1 LNEQTPPQ
9 PPKTPDIVP
18 VAIEEE
24 MKRSYLD
31 YAMSVIVSRAIPDV
45 RDGLK
50 PVHRRILYAMKEGGY
65 DSGRPYK
72 KSARI
77 VGDVMGK
84 YHPHG
89 DTAIYDALVRMAQ
102 DFSMRVPLIDGQ
114 GNFGS
119 MDGDPP
125 AAMRYTEARLDRAAE
140 TMLEDIDRDT
150 VDFQPNYDESSQEP
164 VVLPAMFPN
173 LLVNGAGGIAV
184 GMATNIPPHN
194 LVEVID
200 ACLAYIDNPECS
212 LEDLMQHLPGPDF
225 PTGGIVLGKG
235 GIYNA
240 YLTGRGSIVVRARTK
255 IETIRKE
262 REAIVVTEIPYQVNK
277 QKLVEHIGRLAA
289 DKTIDGI
296 AELRDESDRE
306 GVRIVVEVKR
316 DSDADVVLNQLFK
329 FTALQTSF
337 GIIMLALNGGR
348 PEVLPL
354 KDVIAAFV
362 AFRERVI
369 TRRTIFELKKARE
382 RAHILAGLAIAVV
395 NVDEIVAL
403 IRAAADPQSAK
414 EQLMARAWP
423 ARDVAPY
430 IELIGEPG
438 RRVTDGTYSLSE
450 EQAKAILELRLQRLT
465 GLERDKI
472 VEELQEIVEQI
483 KDLLGILAS
492 RERVLAI
499 IRDEFGRMKDDFG
512 SARKTALEEGDGVV
526 EDEES
531 LIQREDMVLTITHQ
545 GYVKRVPLST
555 YRAQRRG
562 GKGRTGMT
570 RKEED
575 VVSQVYACDTHT
587 PVLFFSSLGMVYKLK
602 VYKLP
607 LGTPQS
613 RGRAFVNILN
623 LSEGETISVVL
634 PLPEE
639 EKWPSL
645 QLMLATKSGSVR
657 RNSLAD
663 FVNVKPSGKIAM
675 KLDPGDRLVGAQV
688 CDETND
694 VLLAARRGKC
704 IRFEVGDVRVFASR
718 TSTGVRG
725 IDLAE
730 ADEVISMSMLRHTDY
745 TTEERYAYLRR
756 ARAEREG
763 SDGATD
769 AGIEAAADGST
780 SEAVSAEE
788 AEIPAIQLSDERYTE
803 MKAREQFILSVA
815 EDGFGK
821 LTSAYEYR
829 ITNRGG
835 KGIENIKLDRP
846 KGGESRLV
854 AAFPAAPGDQLLL
867 VTQQG
872 QILRTPVVGIR
883 VAGRST
889 RGVVIFRLD
898 ESDKVVSVSRLGEDE
913 NGG

>member
-1 LNEQTPPQ
+1 MNDEAPPQ
-9 PPKTPDIVP
+9 PPKTPDIAP

-50 PVHRRILYAMKEGGY
+50 PVHRRILFAMKEGGY

-125 AAMRYTEARLDRAAE
+125 AAMRYTEARLDPAAE
-140 TMLEDIDRDT
+140 TMLEDIERDT
-150 VDFQPNYDESSQEP
+150 VDYRPNYDESQSEP
-164 VVLPAMFPN
+164 VVLPAIFPN
-173 LLVNGAGGIAV
+173 LLINGAGGIAV

-194 LVEVID
+194 LGEVID
-200 ACLAYIDNPECS
+200 ACVAYIENPDIE
-212 LEDLMQHLPGPDF
+212 LDELMQHLPGPDL
-225 PTGGIVLGKG
+225 PTGALILGKG
-235 GIYNA
+235 GIREA
-240 YLTGRGSIVVRARTK
+240 YRTGRGSFITRARTK
-255 IETIRKE
+255 IETVRKE
-262 REAIVVTEIPYQVNK
+262 REAIVVTEVPYQVNK
-277 QKLVEHIGRLAA
+277 QKLVEHIGRLMSE
-289 DKTIDGI
+289 KTIDGI
-296 AELRDESDRE
+296 AELRDESDRD
-306 GVRIVVEVKR
+306 GVRIVVEIKR
-316 DSDADVVLNQLFK
+316 DSDTDVVLNQLYK

-348 PEVLPL
+348 PEVMPL
-354 KDVIAAFV
+354 KDIIAAFV
-362 AFRERVI
+362 AFREKVI
-369 TRRTIFELKKARE
+369 TRRTIFELKKARD

-395 NVDEIVAL
+395 NVDEVVAM
-403 IRAAADPQSAK
+403 IRRAKDPQTAK
-414 EQLMARAWP
+414 EQLMAKAWP
-423 ARDVAPY
+423 VKDVGPY

-438 RRVTDGTYSLSE
+438 RKVVDGAYNLSE
-450 EQAKAILELRLQRLT
+450 EQAKAILDLRLQRLT

-472 VEELQEIVEQI
+472 VEELQQIVEQI
-483 KDLLGILAS
+483 KDLVGILAS

-499 IRDEFGRMKDDFG
+499 IRDEFKRMKEEFNTP
-512 SARKTALEEGDGVV
+512 RKTTLEEGEATF

-531 LIQREDMVLTITHQ
+531 LIQHEDMVLTITHQ

-613 RGRAFVNILN
+613 RGRAFVNLLN

-634 PLPEE
+634 PLPDE

-645 QLMLATKSGSVR
+645 QLMLATKSGGVR

-675 KLDPGDRLVGAQV
+675 KFEGEDKDDRLVGAQV
-688 CDETND
+688 CDERND
-694 VLLAARRGKC
+694 VLLAARNGKC

-718 TSTGVRG
+718 ASTGVRG
-725 IDLAE
+725 MNLA
-730 ADEVISMSMLRHTDY
+730 AGDEVISMSMLRHTDY
-745 TTEERYAYLRR
+745 TTEERYAYLKRSK
-756 ARAEREG
+756 AERGGE
-763 SDGATD
+763 
-769 AGIEAAADGST
+769 EAAEPV
-780 SEAVSAEE
+780 EAPAGEEGAEE
-788 AEIPAIQLSDERYTE
+788 AAEVHLSDERYAE
-803 MKAREQFILSVA
+803 MKKNEEFILSVA

-829 ITNRGG
+829 ITGRGG
-835 KGIENIKLDRP
+835 KGIGNIMLDRP
-846 KGGESRLV
+846 KGAPASHCI
-854 AAFPAAPGDQLLL
+854 AAFPASAGDQLLL

-872 QILRTPVVGIR
+872 QIIRTPVDGIR
-883 VAGRST
+883 TAGRST
-889 RGVVIFRLD
+889 RGVVIFRIEEGD
-898 ESDKVVSVSRLGEDE
+898 RVVSVSRLREED
-913 NGG
+913 

>member
-1 LNEQTPPQ
+1 
-9 PPKTPDIVP
+9 
-18 VAIEEE
+18 
-24 MKRSYLD
+24 MK
-31 YAMSVIVSRAIPDV
+31 I
-45 RDGLK
+45 
-50 PVHRRILYAMKEGGY
+50 GGY
-65 DSGRPYK
+65 TNDRPFR

-77 VGDVMGK
+77 VGEVMGK
-84 YHPHG
+84 FHPHG
-89 DTAIYDALVRMAQ
+89 NAPIYDAMVRMAQ

-125 AAMRYTEARLDRAAE
+125 AAERYTEARLERAAE

-150 VDFQPNYDESSQEP
+150 VEFQDNYDGQEQEP

-173 LLVNGAGGIAV
+173 LLINGAGGIAV

-194 LVEVID
+194 LGEVID
-200 ACLAYIDNPECS
+200 ACVAYIDNPEIE
-212 LEDLMQHLPGPDF
+212 LDELMQHLPGPDL
-225 PTGGIVLGKG
+225 PTGALILGKG
-235 GIYNA
+235 GIREA
-240 YLTGRGSIVVRARTK
+240 YRTGRGSIIVRARTK

-277 QKLVEHIGRLAA
+277 QKLVEHIGRLMAE
-289 DKTIDGI
+289 KTIDGI

-316 DSDADVVLNQLFK
+316 DSDSDVVLNQLFK
-329 FTALQTSF
+329 FTALQSSF

-362 AFRERVI
+362 AFREQVV
-369 TRRTIFELKKARE
+369 TRRTIFELKKARD

-403 IRAAADPQSAK
+403 IRRAKDPQTAK
-414 EQLMARAWP
+414 EQLMAKAWP
-423 ARDVAPY
+423 VKDVGPY

-438 RRVTDGTYSLSE
+438 RGVVDGAYSLSE
-450 EQAKAILELRLQRLT
+450 EQAKAILDLRLQRLT

-472 VEELQEIVEQI
+472 VEELQQIVEQI
-483 KDLLGILAS
+483 RDLLGILAS
-492 RERVLAI
+492 RERVLQI
-499 IRDEFGRMKDDFG
+499 IRDEFKRMKDEFNTP
-512 SARKTALEEGDGVV
+512 RKTTLEEGDASI

-531 LIQREDMVLTITHQ
+531 LIQHEDMVLTITHQ

-634 PLPEE
+634 PLPDEA
-639 EKWPSL
+639 KWPSL
-645 QLMLATKSGSVR
+645 QLMLATKSGYVR

-675 KLDPGDRLVGAQV
+675 KLDEGDRLVGAQV
-688 CDETND
+688 CDESND
-694 VLLAARRGKC
+694 VLLAARNGRC

-718 TSTGVRG
+718 ASTGVRG
-725 IDLAE
+725 MNLAE
-730 ADEVISMSMLRHTDY
+730 GDEVISMSMLRHAEY
-745 TTEERYAYLRR
+745 STEERYAYLKRSK
-756 ARAEREG
+756 AERGGEEAAEPVEATAGEEG
-763 SDGATD
+763 A
-769 AGIEAAADGST
+769 EAAA
-780 SEAVSAEE
+780 AAEV
-788 AEIPAIQLSDERYTE
+788 QLSEERYAA
-803 MKAREQFILSVA
+803 MKRGEEFILSVA

-829 ITNRGG
+829 ITGRGG
-835 KGIENIKLDRP
+835 KGIVNLILDRARGAP
-846 KGGESRLV
+846 ASHTI
-854 AAFPAAPGDQLLL
+854 ASFPAAEGDQLLL

-872 QILRTPVVGIR
+872 QIIRTPVGGIR
-883 VAGRST
+883 TAGRST
-889 RGVVIFRLD
+889 RGVVIFRID
-898 ESDKVVSVSRLGEDE
+898 DGDKVVSVSRLREDE

>member
-1 LNEQTPPQ
+1 VDETTPPP
-9 PPKTPDIVP
+9 PPKTPDIAP

-50 PVHRRILYAMKEGGY
+50 PVHRRILFAMKEGGY
-65 DSGRPYK
+65 DSNKPYK

-140 TMLEDIDRDT
+140 TMLEDIDRET
-150 VDFQPNYDESSQEP
+150 VDFQKNYDESSQEP
-164 VVLPAMFPN
+164 VVLPAMLPN
-173 LLVNGAGGIAV
+173 LLINGAGGIAV
-184 GMATNIPPHN
+184 GMAKNIPPHN
-194 LVEVID
+194 LGEVID
-200 ACLAYIDNPECS
+200 ACLAYIENPEIE
-212 LEDLMQHLPGPDF
+212 LDELMQHMPGPDF
-225 PTGGIVLGKG
+225 PTGALMLGKG
-235 GIYNA
+235 GIREA
-240 YLTGRGSIVVRARTK
+240 YRTGRGSIIVRARTK

-262 REAIVVTEIPYQVNK
+262 REAIIVTEVPYQVNK
-277 QKLVEHIGRLAA
+277 QKLVEHIGRLMSE
-289 DKTIDGI
+289 KTIDGI
-296 AELRDESDRE
+296 AELRDESDRD
-306 GVRIVVEVKR
+306 GVRIVIEIKR
-316 DSDADVVLNQLFK
+316 DSDTDVVLNQLYK
-329 FTALQTSF
+329 FTVLQTSF

-348 PEVLPL
+348 PEVMPL
-354 KDVIAAFV
+354 KDIIAAFV
-362 AFRERVI
+362 AFREHVI
-369 TRRTIFELKKARE
+369 TRRTIFELKKARD

-395 NVDEIVAL
+395 NVDEVVAL
-403 IRAAADPQSAK
+403 IRRAKDPQTAK
-414 EQLMARAWP
+414 EQLMAKAWP
-423 ARDVAPY
+423 VNDVGPY

-438 RRVTDGTYSLSE
+438 RKVVDGTYMLSE

-472 VEELQEIVEQI
+472 VTELQEVVEQI

-492 RERVLAI
+492 RERVLQI
-499 IRDEFGRMKDDFG
+499 IRDEFKRMKDEFNTP
-512 SARKTALEEGDGVV
+512 RRTTLEEADATI

-531 LIQREDMVLTITHQ
+531 LIQHEDMVLTITHQ

-613 RGRAFVNILN
+613 RGRAFVNLLN

-634 PLPEE
+634 PLPDEA
-639 EKWPSL
+639 KWPSL
-645 QLMLATKSGSVR
+645 QLMLATKTGGVR
-657 RNSLAD
+657 RNSLAE

-675 KLDPGDRLVGAQV
+675 KLDEGDRLVGAQV
-688 CDETND
+688 CDENND
-694 VLLAARRGKC
+694 VLLAARNGKC

-718 TSTGVRG
+718 ASTGVRG
-725 IDLAE
+725 MNLAE
-730 ADEVISMSMLRHTDY
+730 GDEVISMSMLRHTD
-745 TTEERYAYLRR
+745 TTPEERRAYLKRAKAERGGEEAADEAAAEPPADEDGAEEGAEVQLTDERYA
-756 ARAEREG
+756 AMKKN
-763 SDGATD
+763 
-769 AGIEAAADGST
+769 
-780 SEAVSAEE
+780 EE
-788 AEIPAIQLSDERYTE
+788 
-803 MKAREQFILSVA
+803 FILAVA

-829 ITNRGG
+829 ITGRGG
-835 KGIENIKLDRP
+835 KGIVNLILDRARGAP
-846 KGGESRLV
+846 SSHTI

-867 VTQQG
+867 VTTQG
-872 QILRTPVVGIR
+872 QIIRTPVDGIR

-889 RGVVIFRLD
+889 RGVVIFRID
-898 ESDKVVSVSRLGEDE
+898 DGDKVVSVSRLREDE
-913 NGG
+913 G

>member
-1 LNEQTPPQ
+1 VDEPTPPQ
-9 PPKTPDIVP
+9 PPKTPDIAP

-50 PVHRRILYAMKEGGY
+50 PVHRRILYAMKIGGY
-65 DSGRPYK
+65 TADRPYR

-84 YHPHG
+84 FHPHG
-89 DTAIYDALVRMAQ
+89 NAPIYDAMVRMAQ

-125 AAMRYTEARLDRAAE
+125 AAERYTEARLERAAE
-140 TMLEDIDRDT
+140 TILEDIDRDT
-150 VDFQPNYDESSQEP
+150 VEFQDNYDGQEQEP

-173 LLVNGAGGIAV
+173 LLINGAGGIAV

-194 LVEVID
+194 LGEVID
-200 ACLAYIDNPECS
+200 ACTAYIDNPEIE
-212 LEDLMQHLPGPDF
+212 LDELMQHLPGPDL
-225 PTGGIVLGKG
+225 PTGALILGKG
-235 GIYNA
+235 GIREA
-240 YLTGRGSIVVRARTK
+240 YRTGRGSIIIRARTK
-255 IETIRKE
+255 IETVRKE

-277 QKLVEHIGRLAA
+277 QKLVEHIGRLMAE
-289 DKTIDGI
+289 KTIDGI

-316 DSDADVVLNQLFK
+316 DSDSDVVLNQLFK
-329 FTALQTSF
+329 FTALQSSF

-348 PEVLPL
+348 PEVMPL
-354 KDVIAAFV
+354 KDIIAAFV
-362 AFRERVI
+362 AFREQVI
-369 TRRTIFELKKARE
+369 TRRTIFELKKARD

-403 IRAAADPQSAK
+403 IRRAKDPQTAK
-414 EQLMARAWP
+414 EQLMAKAWP
-423 ARDVAPY
+423 AKDVAAY

-438 RRVTDGTYSLSE
+438 RRIVDGAYQLSE

-472 VEELQEIVEQI
+472 VAELQEVVEQI

-499 IRDEFGRMKDDFG
+499 IRDEFKRMKDEFN
-512 SARKTALEEGDGVV
+512 SPRKTTLEEGDASI

-531 LIQREDMVLTITHQ
+531 LIQHEDMVLTITHQ

-634 PLPEE
+634 PLPDE
-639 EKWPSL
+639 EKWAKL
-645 QLMLATKSGSVR
+645 QLMLATKSGGVR

-675 KLDPGDRLVGAQV
+675 KFEGEDKDDRLVGAQV
-688 CDETND
+688 CDEKND
-694 VLLAARRGKC
+694 VLLAARNGKC

-718 TSTGVRG
+718 ASTGVRG
-725 IDLAE
+725 MNLAKG
-730 ADEVISMSMLRHTDY
+730 DEVISMSMLRHTDA
-745 TTEERYAYLRR
+745 TPEERRAYLKR
-756 ARAEREG
+756 AKAERGGEEIEEAPAAGEEEG
-763 SDGATD
+763 G
-769 AGIEAAADGST
+769 
-780 SEAVSAEE
+780 EAVAEV
-788 AEIPAIQLSDERYTE
+788 QLSDERYEE
-803 MKAREQFILSVA
+803 MKRNEEFILAVA
-815 EDGFGK
+815 EDGYGK

-829 ITNRGG
+829 ITGRGG
-835 KGIENIKLDRP
+835 KGIENIRLP
-846 KGGESRLV
+846 KSGGVHVV
-854 AAFPAAPGDQLLL
+854 AAFPATNEDQLLL
-867 VTQQG
+867 VTKQG
-872 QILRTPVVGIR
+872 QIIRTPVKGIR
-883 VAGRST
+883 IAGRST
-889 RGVVIFRLD
+889 RGVVIFRID
-898 ESDKVVSVSRLGEDE
+898 DGDRVVSVSRLREDE

>member
-1 LNEQTPPQ
+1 
-9 PPKTPDIVP
+9 
-18 VAIEEE
+18 

-50 PVHRRILYAMKEGGY
+50 PVHRRILFAMKEGGY

-102 DFSMRVPLIDGQ
+102 EFSMRVPLIDGQ

-125 AAMRYTEARLDRAAE
+125 AAMRYTEARLDPAAE

-150 VDFQPNYDESSQEP
+150 VDFQANYDESSKEP
-164 VVLPAMFPN
+164 VVLPAMMPN
-173 LLVNGAGGIAV
+173 LLINGAGGIAV

-200 ACLAYIDNPECS
+200 ACLAYIDNPEVS
-212 LEDLMQHLPGPDF
+212 LEELMQHMPGPDF
-225 PTGGIVLGKG
+225 PTGGMILGKG
-235 GIYNA
+235 GIYQA
-240 YLTGRGSIVVRARTK
+240 FMTGRGSVVIRARTK
-255 IETIRKE
+255 IETVRKE
-262 REAIVVTEIPYQVNK
+262 REAIVVTEVPYQVNK

-296 AELRDESDRE
+296 AELRDESDRD
-306 GVRIVVEVKR
+306 GVRVVVEVKR

-348 PEVLPL
+348 PEVMPL
-354 KDVIAAFV
+354 KDIIAAFV
-362 AFRERVI
+362 AFREKVI
-369 TRRTIFELKKARE
+369 TRRTIFELNKARD
-382 RAHILAGLAIAVV
+382 RAHVLAGLAIAVV
-395 NVDEIVAL
+395 NVDEIVRM
-403 IRAAADPQSAK
+403 IRGSKDPQTAK
-414 EQLMARAWP
+414 EQLMATPWP
-423 ARDVAPY
+423 AKDVAPY

-438 RRVTDGTYSLSE
+438 RRVEDGVYRLSE
-450 EQAKAILELRLQRLT
+450 VQAKAILDLRLQRLT

-472 VEELQEIVEQI
+472 VEELQQVVEEI
-483 KDLLGILAS
+483 KDLLGILAV
-492 RERVLAI
+492 RERVLTM
-499 IRDEFGRMKDDFG
+499 IRDEFKRMKEEFG
-512 SARKTALEEGDGVV
+512 TPRKTTLEAGDATI

-575 VVSQVYACDTHT
+575 AVSQVYGCNTHT

-613 RGRAFVNILN
+613 RGRAFVNLLN

-634 PLPEE
+634 PLPDE

-645 QLMLATKSGSVR
+645 QLMLATKSGGVR

-675 KLDPGDRLVGAQV
+675 KLDEGDRLVGAQV
-688 CDETND
+688 CDEKND
-694 VLLAARRGKC
+694 VLLATRNGKC

-718 TSTGVRG
+718 ASTGVRG
-725 IDLAE
+725 ISLAE
-730 ADEVISMSMLRHTDY
+730 GAEVISMSMLRHTEY
-745 TTEERYAYLRR
+745 STEERYAYLRR
-756 ARAEREG
+756 AKAEREG
-763 SDGATD
+763 AEPAPDPAGA
-769 AGIEAAADGST
+769 EAAPAEPESG
-780 SEAVSAEE
+780 EEE
-788 AEIPAIQLSDERYTE
+788 AEAPAIQLADERYAE
-803 MKAREQFILSVA
+803 MKKNEEFILSVA

-829 ITNRGG
+829 ITGRGG
-835 KGIENIKLDRP
+835 KGIGNISLDRP
-846 KGGESRLV
+846 KAPPAHCV
-854 AAFPAAPGDQLLL
+854 AAFPAAAGDQLLL

-872 QILRTPVVGIR
+872 QIIRTPVAGIR

-889 RGVVIFRLD
+889 RGVVIFRID
-898 ESDKVVSVSRLGEDE
+898 EGDKVVSVSRLRDDE
-913 NGG
+913 AGG

>member
-1 LNEQTPPQ
+1 MDETAPPQ
-9 PPKTPDIVP
+9 PPKTPDIAP

-50 PVHRRILYAMKEGGY
+50 PVHRRILFAMKEGGY
-65 DSGRPYK
+65 DSGKPYK

-140 TMLEDIDRDT
+140 TMLEDIDRET
-150 VDFQPNYDESSQEP
+150 VDFQANYDESSQEP

-173 LLVNGAGGIAV
+173 LLINGAGGIAV

-194 LVEVID
+194 LGEVID
-200 ACLAYIDNPECS
+200 ACLAYIDNPEIE
-212 LEDLMQHLPGPDF
+212 LDELMQHLPGPDF
-225 PTGGIVLGKG
+225 PTGAMLLGKG
-235 GIYNA
+235 GIREA
-240 YLTGRGSIVVRARTK
+240 YRTGRGSIVVRARTK

-277 QKLVEHIGRLAA
+277 QKLVEHIGRLMAE
-289 DKTIDGI
+289 KTIDGI

-306 GVRIVVEVKR
+306 GVRIVIEVKR
-316 DSDADVVLNQLFK
+316 DSDSDVVLNQLFK
-329 FTALQTSF
+329 FTALQSSF

-348 PEVLPL
+348 PEVMPL
-354 KDVIAAFV
+354 KDIVAAFV
-362 AFRERVI
+362 AFREQVI
-369 TRRTIFELKKARE
+369 TRRTIFELKKARD
-382 RAHILAGLAIAVV
+382 RAHILAGLAVAVV
-395 NVDEIVAL
+395 NVDEVVAL
-403 IRAAADPQSAK
+403 IRAAKDPQTAK

-423 ARDVAPY
+423 VKDIGPY

-438 RRVTDGTYSLSE
+438 RGVVDGTYRLSE
-450 EQAKAILELRLQRLT
+450 EQAKAILDLRLQRLT

-472 VEELQEIVEQI
+472 VEELQQIVEQI

-492 RERVLAI
+492 RDRVLQI
-499 IRDEFGRMKDDFG
+499 IRDEFKRMKDEFNTP
-512 SARKTALEEGDGVV
+512 RRTTLEEADATI
-526 EDEES
+526 EDEEA
-531 LIQREDMVLTITHQ
+531 LIQHEDMVLTITHQ

-634 PLPEE
+634 PLPDEA
-639 EKWPSL
+639 KWDKL
-645 QLMLATKSGSVR
+645 QLMLATQSGYVR

-663 FVNVKPSGKIAM
+663 FVNVKQSGKIAM

-688 CDETND
+688 CDENND
-694 VLLAARRGKC
+694 VLLAARNGKC

-718 TSTGVRG
+718 ASTGVRG
-725 IDLAE
+725 MNLAE
-730 ADEVISMSMLRHTDY
+730 GDELISMSMLRHSDATP
-745 TTEERYAYLRR
+745 EERRAYLKR
-756 ARAEREG
+756 AKAERGGE
-763 SDGATD
+763 DVAEEP
-769 AGIEAAADGST
+769 A
-780 SEAVSAEE
+780 SEAPDEEGAEE
-788 AEIPAIQLSDERYTE
+788 AGEIHLSDERYAE
-803 MKAREQFILSVA
+803 MKASEEFILAVA
-815 EDGFGK
+815 EDGYGK
-821 LTSAYEYR
+821 LTSSYEYR
-829 ITNRGG
+829 RTGRGG
-835 KGIENIKLDRP
+835 KGIENIRLP
-846 KGGESRLV
+846 KGGGVHVV
-854 AAFPAAPGDQLLL
+854 AAFPATGDDQLLL
-867 VTQQG
+867 VTKQG
-872 QILRTPVVGIR
+872 QIIRTPVKGIR

-889 RGVVIFRLD
+889 RGVVIFRID
-898 ESDKVVSVSRLGEDE
+898 DGDKVVSVSRLREDE

>member
-1 LNEQTPPQ
+1 
-9 PPKTPDIVP
+9 
-18 VAIEEE
+18 
-24 MKRSYLD
+24 
-31 YAMSVIVSRAIPDV
+31 
-45 RDGLK
+45 
-50 PVHRRILYAMKEGGY
+50 MKEGGY
-65 DSGRPYK
+65 DSGKPYK

-140 TMLEDIDRDT
+140 TMLEDIDRET
-150 VDFQPNYDESSQEP
+150 VDFQANYDESSQEP

-173 LLVNGAGGIAV
+173 LLINGANGIAV

-194 LVEVID
+194 LGEVID
-200 ACLAYIDNPECS
+200 ACLAYIENPGIE
-212 LEDLMQHLPGPDF
+212 LDELLQHLPGPDF
-225 PTGGIVLGKG
+225 PTGAMLLGKG
-235 GIYNA
+235 GIREA
-240 YLTGRGSIVVRARTK
+240 YRTGRGSIVVRARTK

-262 REAIVVTEIPYQVNK
+262 REAIVVTEVPYQVNK
-277 QKLVEHIGRLAA
+277 QKLVEHIGRLMAE
-289 DKTIDGI
+289 KTIDGI
-296 AELRDESDRE
+296 AELRDESDRD
-306 GVRIVVEVKR
+306 GVRIVVEIKR
-316 DSDADVVLNQLFK
+316 DSDTDVVLNQLYK

-348 PEVLPL
+348 PEVMPL
-354 KDVIAAFV
+354 KDIIAAFV
-362 AFRERVI
+362 AFREQVI
-369 TRRTIFELKKARE
+369 TRRTIFELKKARD

-403 IRAAADPQSAK
+403 IRRAKDPQTAK
-414 EQLMARAWP
+414 EQLMAKPWP
-423 ARDVAPY
+423 VKDVGPY

-438 RRVTDGTYSLSE
+438 RKVVDGTYMLSE

-472 VEELQEIVEQI
+472 VAELQEVVEQI

-492 RERVLAI
+492 RERVLQI
-499 IRDEFGRMKDDFG
+499 IRDEFKRMKDEFNTP
-512 SARKTALEEGDGVV
+512 RRTTLEEADATI

-531 LIQREDMVLTITHQ
+531 LIQHEDMVLTITHQ

-613 RGRAFVNILN
+613 RGRAFVNLLN

-634 PLPEE
+634 PLPDEA
-639 EKWPSL
+639 KWDNL
-645 QLMLATKSGSVR
+645 QLMLATQSGYVR

-675 KLDPGDRLVGAQV
+675 KLDEGDRLVGAQV
-688 CDETND
+688 CDDNND
-694 VLLAARRGKC
+694 VLLAARNGKC

-718 TSTGVRG
+718 ASTGVRG
-725 IDLAE
+725 MNLADG
-730 ADEVISMSMLRHTDY
+730 DEVISMSMLRHTD
-745 TTEERYAYLRR
+745 TTPEERQAYLKRS
-756 ARAEREG
+756 RAERGGEET
-763 SDGATD
+763 AQ
-769 AGIEAAADGST
+769 EAAAEPAADEEGA
-780 SEAVSAEE
+780 EAVAEVQ
-788 AEIPAIQLSDERYTE
+788 ISDERYAE
-803 MKAREQFILSVA
+803 MKKAEEFILTVA
-815 EDGFGK
+815 EDGYGK
-821 LTSAYEYR
+821 LSSAYEYR

-835 KGIENIKLDRP
+835 KGIENIRLA
-846 KGGESRLV
+846 KGGGVHVV
-854 AAFPAAPGDQLLL
+854 AAFPATNDDQLLL
-867 VTQQG
+867 VTKQG
-872 QILRTPVVGIR
+872 QIIRTPVKGIR
-883 VAGRST
+883 IARRST
-889 RGVVIFRLD
+889 RGVVIFRID
-898 ESDKVVSVSRLGEDE
+898 DGDKVVSVSRLREDE
-913 NGG
+913 GGA

>member
-1 LNEQTPPQ
+1 MSDQIPPR
-9 PPKTPDIVP
+9 PPSEPGDGKSPDFEP
-18 VAIEEE
+18 VSITDE
-24 MKRSYLD
+24 MRRSYLD
-31 YAMSVIVSRAIPDV
+31 YAMSVIVSRALPDA

-50 PVHRRILYAMKEGGY
+50 PVHRRILHAMNEAGY
-65 DSGRPYK
+65 DWNKPYR

-84 YHPHG
+84 FHPHG
-89 DTAIYDALVRMAQ
+89 NMPIYDAMVRMAQ
-102 DFSMRVPLIDGQ
+102 DFSMRVTLIDGQ

-125 AAMRYTEARLDRAAE
+125 AAERYTEARLERAAE
-140 TMLEDIDRDT
+140 TMLEDIYRDT
-150 VDFQPNYDESSQEP
+150 VEFQDNYDGQEQEP
-164 VVLPAMFPN
+164 VVLPAMLPN
-173 LLVNGAGGIAV
+173 LLINGASGIAV

-194 LVEVID
+194 LGEVID
-200 ACLAYIDNPECS
+200 ACTAYIDNPEIE
-212 LEDLMQHLPGPDF
+212 LDELMQHLPGPDL
-225 PTGGIVLGKG
+225 PTGALILGKG
-235 GIYNA
+235 GIREA
-240 YLTGRGSIVVRARTK
+240 YRTGRGSFIIRARTK
-255 IETIRKE
+255 IETVRKE

-277 QKLVEHIGRLAA
+277 QKLVEHIGRLMAE
-289 DKTIDGI
+289 KTIDGI
-296 AELRDESDRE
+296 AELRDESDRD
-306 GVRIVVEVKR
+306 GVRVVVEIKR
-316 DSDADVVLNQLFK
+316 DSDTDVVLNQLYK

-337 GIIMLALNGGR
+337 GTIMLALNGGR
-348 PEVLPL
+348 PEVMPL
-354 KDVIAAFV
+354 KDIIAAFV

-369 TRRTIFELKKARE
+369 TRRTIFELTKARD

-395 NVDEIVAL
+395 NVDDIVAL
-403 IRAAADPQSAK
+403 IRRAKDPQTAK
-414 EQLMARAWP
+414 EQLMAKAWP
-423 ARDVAPY
+423 AKDVGPY

-438 RRVTDGTYSLSE
+438 RAVVDGTYRLSD
-450 EQAKAILELRLQRLT
+450 EQTKAILELRLQRLT

-472 VEELQEIVEQI
+472 VTELQEVVEQI

-492 RERVLAI
+492 RERVLSI
-499 IRDEFGRMKDDFG
+499 IRDEFKRMKDDYNTP
-512 SARKTALEEGDGVV
+512 RKTTLEEGDASI

-531 LIQREDMVLTITHQ
+531 LIQHEDMVLTITHH

-613 RGRAFVNILN
+613 RGRAFVNLLN

-634 PLPEE
+634 PLPDE

-645 QLMLATKSGSVR
+645 QLMLATASGGAR

-675 KLDPGDRLVGAQV
+675 KLDSGDRLVGAQV
-688 CDETND
+688 CDEKND
-694 VLLAARRGKC
+694 VLLAARNGKC
-704 IRFEVGDVRVFASR
+704 IRFEVGDVRVFAGR

-725 IDLAE
+725 MNLAKG
-730 ADEVISMSMLRHTDY
+730 DDVISMSMLKHTDS
-745 TTEERYAYLRR
+745 TPEERRAYLKR
-756 ARAEREG
+756 ARAERGGEE
-763 SDGATD
+763 
-769 AGIEAAADGST
+769 EAAEPAA
-780 SEAVSAEE
+780 EAGAEE
-788 AEIPAIQLSDERYTE
+788 EGGEEAAEVQISDERYAE
-803 MKAREQFILSVA
+803 MKKNEEFILSVA

-829 ITNRGG
+829 IIGRGG
-835 KGIENIKLDRP
+835 KGIVNLMLDRP
-846 KGGESRLV
+846 RGAPASHCV
-854 AAFPAAPGDQLLL
+854 ASFPAAEGDQLLL

-872 QILRTPVVGIR
+872 QIIRTPVTGIR
-883 VAGRST
+883 TAGRST
-889 RGVVIFRLD
+889 RGVVIFRIED
-898 ESDKVVSVSRLGEDE
+898 GDKVVSVSRLRDDE

>member
-1 LNEQTPPQ
+1 MDEQTPPQ
-9 PPKTPDIVP
+9 PPKTPDIAP

-50 PVHRRILYAMKEGGY
+50 PVHRRILYAMKIGGY
-65 DSGRPYK
+65 LSDRPFR

-84 YHPHG
+84 FHPHG
-89 DTAIYDALVRMAQ
+89 NMPIYDAMVRMAQ

-125 AAMRYTEARLDRAAE
+125 AAERYTEARLERTAE

-150 VDFQPNYDESSQEP
+150 VEFQDNYDGQEQEP

-194 LVEVID
+194 LGEVID
-200 ACLAYIDNPECS
+200 ACTAYIDNPEIE
-212 LEDLMQHLPGPDF
+212 LDELMQHLPGPDL
-225 PTGGIVLGKG
+225 PTGALILGKG
-235 GIYNA
+235 GIREA
-240 YLTGRGSIVVRARTK
+240 YRTGRGSIIIRARTK
-255 IETIRKE
+255 IETVRKE
-262 REAIVVTEIPYQVNK
+262 REAIVVTEVPYQVNK
-277 QKLVEHIGRLAA
+277 QKLVEHIGRLMAE
-289 DKTIDGI
+289 KTIDGI

-306 GVRIVVEVKR
+306 GVRIVVEIKR
-316 DSDADVVLNQLFK
+316 DSDSDVVLNQLFK

-348 PEVLPL
+348 PEVMPL
-354 KDVIAAFV
+354 KDIIAAFV
-362 AFRERVI
+362 AFREKVI
-369 TRRTIFELKKARE
+369 TRRTIFELKKARD
-382 RAHILAGLAIAVV
+382 RAHVLAGLAVAVV

-403 IRAAADPQSAK
+403 IRRAKDPQTAK
-414 EQLMARAWP
+414 EQLMAKAWP

-438 RRVTDGTYSLSE
+438 RRIVDGTYNLSE
-450 EQAKAILELRLQRLT
+450 DQAKAILELRLQRLT

-472 VEELQEIVEQI
+472 VAELQEVVEQI

-499 IRDEFGRMKDDFG
+499 IRDEFKRMKDEFNTP
-512 SARKTALEEGDGVV
+512 RKTTLEEGEGLV
-526 EDEES
+526 EDEEA
-531 LIQREDMVLTITHQ
+531 LIQHEDMVLTITHQ

-623 LSEGETISVVL
+623 LSEGETISIVL
-634 PLPEE
+634 LLPDEA
-639 EKWPSL
+639 KWPSL
-645 QLMLATKSGSVR
+645 QLMLATRSGYVR

-675 KLDPGDRLVGAQV
+675 KLDEGDRLVGAQV
-688 CDETND
+688 CDEKND
-694 VLLAARRGKC
+694 VLLAARNGKC
-704 IRFEVGDVRVFASR
+704 IRFEVGDVRVFAGR

-725 IDLAE
+725 MNLAK
-730 ADEVISMSMLRHTDY
+730 DDTVISMSMLRHAGNTTD
-745 TTEERYAYLRR
+745 ERYAYLKRSK
-756 ARAEREG
+756 AERGGE
-763 SDGATD
+763 
-769 AGIEAAADGST
+769 EAA
-780 SEAVSAEE
+780 EAAEAPAGEE
-788 AEIPAIQLSDERYTE
+788 AAEAGAEAATELQLSDERYAE
-803 MKAREQFILSVA
+803 MKNNEEFILSVA
-815 EDGFGK
+815 GDGFGK

-829 ITNRGG
+829 ITGRGG
-835 KGIENIKLDRP
+835 KGIGNIMLDRP
-846 KGGESRLV
+846 RGAPPSHCV
-854 AAFPAAPGDQLLL
+854 AAFPASEGDQLLL

-872 QILRTPVVGIR
+872 QIIRTPVSGIR
-883 VAGRST
+883 TAGRST
-889 RGVVIFRLD
+889 RGVVIFRIEEGD
-898 ESDKVVSVSRLGEDE
+898 RVVSVSRLREED

>member
-1 LNEQTPPQ
+1 MDETTPPQ
-9 PPKTPDIVP
+9 PPKTPDIAP

-140 TMLEDIDRDT
+140 TMLEDIERDT
-150 VDFQPNYDESSQEP
+150 VDFQANYDESSQEP
-164 VVLPAMFPN
+164 VVLPAIFPN
-173 LLVNGAGGIAV
+173 LLINGAGGIAV

-194 LVEVID
+194 LGEVID
-200 ACLAYIDNPECS
+200 ACLAYIDNPAIE
-212 LEDLMQHLPGPDF
+212 LDELMQHVPGPDF
-225 PTGGIVLGKG
+225 PTGALLLGKG
-235 GIYNA
+235 GTREA
-240 YLTGRGSIVVRARTK
+240 YRTGRGSIVVRARTK
-255 IETIRKE
+255 IETLRKE

-277 QKLVEHIGRLAA
+277 QKLVEHIGRLMSE
-289 DKTIDGI
+289 KTIDGI

-316 DSDADVVLNQLFK
+316 DSDSDVVLNQLFK

-348 PEVLPL
+348 PEVMPL

-362 AFRERVI
+362 AFREQVI
-369 TRRTIFELKKARE
+369 TRRTIYELRKARD

-403 IRAAADPQSAK
+403 IRRAKDPQTAK

-423 ARDVAPY
+423 VKDVGPY

-438 RRVTDGTYSLSE
+438 RGVVDGAYSLSE

-472 VEELQEIVEQI
+472 VEELQQVVEQI

-492 RERVLAI
+492 RERVLQI
-499 IRDEFGRMKDDFG
+499 IRDEFKRMKDEFNTP
-512 SARKTALEEGDGVV
+512 RKTTLEEGDASI

-531 LIQREDMVLTITHQ
+531 LIQHEDMVLTITHQ

-634 PLPEE
+634 PLPDEA
-639 EKWPSL
+639 KWPSL
-645 QLMLATKSGSVR
+645 QLMLATQSGYVR

-675 KLDPGDRLVGAQV
+675 KLDEGDRLVGAQV
-688 CDETND
+688 CDEKND
-694 VLLAARRGKC
+694 VLLAARNGKC

-718 TSTGVRG
+718 ASTGVRG
-725 IDLAE
+725 MNLAE
-730 ADEVISMSMLRHTDY
+730 GDDVISMSMLRHTDTTPEERRAY
-745 TTEERYAYLRR
+745 LKRAKAERGGEETEETAP
-756 ARAEREG
+756 AEPPTEEEG
-763 SDGATD
+763 
-769 AGIEAAADGST
+769 
-780 SEAVSAEE
+780 AEE
-788 AEIPAIQLSDERYTE
+788 GAEVQISDERYAA
-803 MKAREQFILSVA
+803 MKTDEEFILSVA

-829 ITNRGG
+829 ITGRGG
-835 KGIENIKLDRP
+835 KGIVNLMLDRP
-846 KGGESRLV
+846 RGAPASHTI
-854 AAFPAAPGDQLLL
+854 ASFPAAEGDQLLL

-872 QILRTPVVGIR
+872 QIIRTPVDGIR
-883 VAGRST
+883 IAGRST
-889 RGVVIFRLD
+889 RGVVIFRID
-898 ESDKVVSVSRLGEDE
+898 DGDKVVSVSRLREDE
-913 NGG
+913 G